1 MRRER
6 AGADERSR
14 GAETKRGAHD
24 ATRRDKRG
32 ANALAAAP
40 TPPKR
45 SRPASQL
52 LPTGSALLN

>member
-14 GAETKRGAHD
+14 GAETKRGAQD

-32 ANALAAAP
+32 ANALAPHQRLASE
-40 TPPKR
+40 R
-45 SRPASQL
+45 SHCQS
-52 LPTGSALLN
+52 